1 MTFTRNSAKQVFGE
15 QNYLSHQITGNV
27 EPEAFY
33 AVGDRIS
40 SYGIFNFGQVPA
52 NSQKRVS
59 LSAARIE
66 QPISLSSIYAF
77 TDNASSDEI
86 RFYLFSGDKELV
98 ELRLSSSEMPYTFP
112 PGAIIDPSL
121 DIVVRP
127 RSNLTSLLIYWK
139 PVHIITQINVEE

>member
-1 MTFTRNSAKQVFGE
+1 MTFTRNSAKQMFGE

-27 EPEAFY
+27 EPEPFY
-33 AVGDRIS
+33 AVGDRVS
-40 SYGIFNFGQVPA
+40 SYGIFNFGQIA
-52 NSQKRVS
+52 ADSEKRIS
-59 LSAARIE
+59 LASVGIN

-77 TDNASSDEI
+77 TSNASSDEV
-86 RFYLFSGDKELV
+86 RFYLFSGDAELV
-98 ELRLSSSEMPYTFP
+98 ELRLFSAEMPYTFP

-139 PVHIITQINVEE
+139 PVHIITEIQV